1 MHLDEGI
8 LQSYVDQ
15 ELPIAEL
22 ERVVEH
28 LEVCPT
34 CRRKADQIT
43 SRTERVGQN
52 LQLLKADSSQIRTS
66 PGAARTRLEARLS
79 EKEAS
84 NMFSKWFSKR
94 LRPVWAGLLVVA
106 LLALALAFPPVRAI
120 ANNFLGL
127 FRVDRITVVPVD
139 ENQLSDRLQSSTQL
153 ENLFSENVNY
163 TGGGEI
169 QTVKDAQEASS
180 LANIPV
186 RLPAAAGAPTQLLLQ
201 PGGSVSMAIDVR
213 QLRAI
218 LEEVGQEDVTLSDTL
233 NGESVSVI
241 IPNLV
246 MALYGEC
253 SDPTAKRTN
262 RDPYDAPVP
271 YGSDC
276 TQLIQ
281 MQSPTVNAPP
291 DLDINQ
297 LGNAL
302 LQILGMDPDDAAQ
315 FAASVDWTSTL
326 VLPVPRS
333 NTTYQDVTVDGVPGT
348 LIIQGKLTDP
358 YHYMLVWVKNGVV
371 YGLSGNDNPDN
382 ALELANSM
390 Q

>member
-1 MHLDEGI
+1 MHLDEGT

-15 ELPIAEL
+15 ELPNAEL
-22 ERVVEH
+22 ERVLEH
-28 LEVCPT
+28 LEVCCT
-34 CRRKADQIT
+34 CRGKADQIT
-43 SRTERVGQN
+43 TRTERVGQN
-52 LQLLKADSSQIRTS
+52 LQLIKADSFQIRTS
-66 PGAARTRLEARLS
+66 TGAARARLEARLT

-84 NMFSKWFSKR
+84 NMLSKWFSKR

-139 ENQLSDRLQSSTQL
+139 ENQLSDRLQSSKQL
-153 ENLFSENVNY
+153 ENLFSENVSY
-163 TGGGEI
+163 TGGGNI

-186 RLPAAAGAPTQLLLQ
+186 RLPAAAGAPPQLLLQ
-201 PGGSVSMAIDVR
+201 PGGSISMAIDVR

-218 LEEVGQEDVTLSDTL
+218 LEEVGQTDVKLSDTL
-233 NGESVSVI
+233 NGEIVSVT

-253 SDPTAKRTN
+253 SDPTAEQTTSDRN
-262 RDPYDAPVP
+262 EAPVA

-297 LGNAL
+297 LGNAF

-326 VLPVPRS
+326 VLPLPRS

-358 YHYMLVWVKNGVV
+358 YHYLLVWVKNGVV
-371 YGLSGNDNPDN
+371 YGLSGNDNPDH